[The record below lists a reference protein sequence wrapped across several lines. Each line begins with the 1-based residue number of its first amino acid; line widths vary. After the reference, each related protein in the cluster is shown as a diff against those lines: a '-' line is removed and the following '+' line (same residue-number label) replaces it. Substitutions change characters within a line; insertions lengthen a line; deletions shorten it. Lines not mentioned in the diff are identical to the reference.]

1 MDSMIEY
8 QELYELHIDVIFNKI
23 KTKINQNAN
32 ETAIEQILVNRN
44 DGKSNRTTEWSAT
57 TRRWWRLI

>member
-32 ETAIEQILVNRN
+32 ETAIEQILVNN
-44 DGKSNRTTEWSAT
+44 YLEDPEQT
-57 TRRWWRLI
+57 